1 MAKHRGARVF
11 WVMALVLGL
20 AVFAC
25 AQTKTLTILHTNDTH
40 SAMVPF
46 QTGFIPAVG
55 ADPKTVPGVGAGL
68 WNVWHFPYNQEYA
81 GIARMAT
88 LIKTLRAKD
97 TNVLALHAGD
107 VFVGSFEFNKYFGYP
122 ELKIMESLYDVMEL
136 GNHEFDLGIDLLA
149 GVLSGQLAGGA
160 PIGLPVICANVDLSG
175 TYLQGMIQPSVIKTI
190 GNVKVGIFG
199 LVTQEPQSY
208 SADINA
214 RFKYPYQG
222 ASPTLWE
229 FAGGIAADLKYNQGC
244 EVVVCLSHLS
254 TGLDVMALSQ
264 VPYIDVIVGG
274 HSHDVYSQANVIT
287 RGDGSKV
294 IIVHAG
300 EFGKY
305 LGELKLT
312 ITSGV
317 VDLESWVPIRV
328 DGKIKED
335 PKVRAAVNQV
345 RTGVIN
351 DPRFGQVYDA
361 RVAVALR
368 NINREWPATGPN
380 RDSALGNLVTD
391 AIRNR
396 LTKAGFTVDCVL
408 DALGYLGADIYAG
421 KVVGNNIM
429 RAVPYGYDTAT
440 GLDFK
445 VVVVPLPGMLLLGGL
460 GYSVDNVTLT
470 TDLAIQASGLTYTY
484 NSGNP
489 VGSRLDPMSVIVN
502 GEYVAANLEK
512 IYYVAMSDQVFN
524 FLNALTGGALQSI
537 PTNLNEYTIVRDY
550 MKALRF
556 VRYQSEGR
564 VKDTAGL

>member
-1 MAKHRGARVF
+1 VTKHRGASVLL
-11 WVMALVLGL
+11 VMALALGL

-25 AQTKTLTILHTNDTH
+25 AQTKKLTILHTNDTH

-46 QTGFIPAVG
+46 ETGFIPAAG

-68 WNVWHFPYNQEYA
+68 WNFWHFPYNQEYA
-81 GIARMAT
+81 GIARMAS

-97 TNVLALHAGD
+97 RNVLALHAGD
-107 VFVGSFEFNKYFGYP
+107 VFVGSFEFNKYLGYP
-122 ELKIMESLYDVMEL
+122 ELKIMENLYDVMEL
-136 GNHEFDLGIDLLA
+136 GNHEFDLGIDTLA
-149 GVLSGQLAGGA
+149 GVLSGQVAGGA
-160 PIGLPVICANVDLSG
+160 PIGLPVICANVDFSG
-175 TYLQGMIQPSVIKTI
+175 TYLQGMIQPSVIKTV
-190 GNVKVGIFG
+190 GGVKVGIFG
-199 LVTQEPQSY
+199 LVTQEPQNY
-208 SADINA
+208 TADVNA
-214 RFKYPYQG
+214 RFKYPYEG

-244 EVVVCLSHLS
+244 EVVVCLSHLN

-305 LGELKLT
+305 LGELKLVIDNGV
-312 ITSGV
+312 IT
-317 VDLESWVPIRV
+317 LESWVPHRL

-345 RTGVIN
+345 RAGVIA

-368 NINREWPATGPN
+368 DIAKDWPATGPN
-380 RDSALGNLVTD
+380 RDSALGNMVTD
-391 AIRNR
+391 AFRNR
-396 LTKAGFTVDCVL
+396 LTKAGFPVDCAL
-408 DALGYLGADIYAG
+408 DVLGYLGADIYAG

-445 VVVVPLPGMLLLGGL
+445 VVVVPLPGQLLIGGL
-460 GYSVDNVTLT
+460 EYAADQIHLT
-470 TDLAIQASGLTYTY
+470 SDMAVQASGLTYAY

-489 VGSRLDPMSVIVN
+489 VGSRVDPMSVLVN
-502 GEYVAANLEK
+502 GEPVALHLDK
-512 IYYVAMSDQVFN
+512 LYYVAMSEQVYG
-524 FLNALTGGALQSI
+524 FLNALVGGALQSI

-556 VRYQSEGR
+556 VKYQSEGR
-564 VKDTAGL
+564 IKDTK